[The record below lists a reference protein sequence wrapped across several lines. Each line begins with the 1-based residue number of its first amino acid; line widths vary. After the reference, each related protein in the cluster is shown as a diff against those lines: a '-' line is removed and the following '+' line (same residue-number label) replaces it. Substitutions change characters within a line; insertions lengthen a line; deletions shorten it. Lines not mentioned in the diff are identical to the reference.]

1 MKQNFRGSW
10 HVRALLLLCLT
21 FQIPWG
27 GGELSHA
34 AQTAQQ
40 NTIRIGNVTNLKEL
54 IRQIEAQT
62 SYKVSYQGNLA
73 DNITIKAD
81 PSKHNVEEL
90 LADALRGTGISYV
103 IRYNTIILTQEQPR
117 AEAAQQASQT
127 RHIAGRVIDAE
138 TKEPIIGAT
147 VWVKDSA
154 LGTNTNVDGA
164 FDYTFTGHYGYIAV
178 SYIGY
183 QTQEFPVTNLPKVIE
198 LSAGNELDEVVV
210 VGYGTQKKASVVGSI
225 ASVSVN
231 DIRMPTAKISNN
243 LAGQLAGVISVQ
255 RSGEPGAS
263 STFWIRGIST
273 FGSST
278 TPLVLVDGIERDLD
292 LVDIEDIKDFSIL
305 KDAAAT
311 AIYGVRGANGVI
323 LITTR
328 EGIVGK
334 PQINIRFEAGMVQ
347 PTKVPDMLDAVQFAE
362 LWNAAAGSEVYTP
375 EVIQKYRDGS
385 DPDLYPNVDWV
396 DYLYKDLSFNERVNV
411 NVTGGGSTAKYYIS
425 GGFYNE
431 DGLFARD
438 NMKEY
443 NTSVFY
449 RKFNFRSN
457 VEVQL
462 HKYTKLNVNLATTF
476 ERKNEPGTAASNSG
490 GTGIWNY
497 AIKSAPNVFPAVYSN
512 GLLPGPGA
520 NNGENPY
527 VLLTQTGYREKFYN
541 TAQSL
546 FSLTQDLGDWVTKGL
561 TVTVKGSFDAKNYNH
576 LARTK
581 TPPQY
586 MASGRDEFGDLIL
599 QQTVVGTDNLTY
611 AESHSGYRSVYLE
624 ASVNWARSFGKHD
637 LSALFLYQQ
646 SQRNDVGIDKSE
658 PELALPYRHQGIAG
672 RITYSYDNRYFIEG
686 NFGYNGSENFS
697 PGKRF
702 GFFPSVAA
710 GYVISNE
717 KFFEPVRGVIDLL
730 KIKASYGIVGNDKIG
745 TGDNVR
751 RFIYNGT
758 VNSGSSY
765 YFGTRPHS
773 SSSIQMG
780 DWPNPNV
787 GWEEAHKLNVGV
799 DLSLFSK
806 LKISADYF
814 KEKREGIFLQRQSI
828 PVYVGLSTQPW
839 VNIGKMRNSGVDAS
853 LEYHQTIGQD
863 LHLTVRGNF
872 TYARNMIVDQD
883 QPDYKYLYMNRT
895 GQARYQTFGLVA
907 AGLFRDQADI
917 DAWPKQSFGDV
928 EPGDIKY
935 LDLNGDGVVDSYDV
949 KPIGYTSIP
958 EIVYGFG
965 FSLQWKAFDFSAF
978 FQGVG
983 HVSFSTLTDQTLGFN
998 ARNSREANLFSDVYD
1013 NYWTPER
1020 LDAKYPRLYIGTNNN
1035 NNQTSTFW
1043 MANGRYMRL
1052 KNLEIGYTLPK
1063 RISQKMAMQNMRV
1076 YLSGVN
1082 LFTFSPFKLWD
1093 PDLQTGATNYPNNRI
1108 INIGL
1113 TIGF

>member
-1 MKQNFRGSW
+1 M
-10 HVRALLLLCLT
+10 
-21 FQIPWG
+21 
-27 GGELSHA
+27 
-34 AQTAQQ
+34 
-40 NTIRIGNVTNLKEL
+40 TNLKEL

-476 ERKNEPGTAASNSG
+476 ERKNEPGTAAS
-490 GTGIWNY
+490 TIWDY
-497 AIKSAPNVFPAVYSN
+497 AVKSAPNVFPAVYSN

-787 GWEEAHKLNVGV
+787 DWEEAHKLNVGV

-949 KPIGYTSIP
+949 KPIGYTNVP

-983 HVSFSTLTDQTLGFN
+983 HVSFSTRTDQTLGFN

>member
-10 HVRALLLLCLT
+10 LVRALLLLCLT
-21 FQIPWG
+21 FQIPW

>member
-21 FQIPWG
+21 FQIPW

-164 FDYTFTGHYGYIAV
+164 FDYTFTGHYSYIAV

-476 ERKNEPGTAASNSG
+476 ERKNEPGTASS
-490 GTGIWNY
+490 TIWDY
-497 AIKSAPNVFPAVYSN
+497 AVKSAPNVFPAVYSN

>member
-411 NVTGGGSTAKYYIS
+411 NVTGGGNTAKYYIS

-476 ERKNEPGTAASNSG
+476 ERKNEPGTAAS
-490 GTGIWNY
+490 TIWDY
-497 AIKSAPNVFPAVYSN
+497 AVKSAPNVFPAVYSN

-949 KPIGYTSIP
+949 KPIGYTNVP

-983 HVSFSTLTDQTLGFN
+983 HVSFSTRTDQTLGFN

>member
-1 MKQNFRGSW
+1 M
-10 HVRALLLLCLT
+10 
-21 FQIPWG
+21 
-27 GGELSHA
+27 
-34 AQTAQQ
+34 
-40 NTIRIGNVTNLKEL
+40 TNLKEL

-347 PTKVPDMLDAVQFAE
+347 PTKVPDMLDDVQFAE

-411 NVTGGGSTAKYYIS
+411 NVTGGGNTAKYYIS

-476 ERKNEPGTAASNSG
+476 ERKNEPGTASS
-490 GTGIWNY
+490 TIWDY
-497 AIKSAPNVFPAVYSN
+497 AVKSAPNVFPAVYSN

-624 ASVNWARSFGKHD
+624 ASVNYARSFGKHD

>member
-21 FQIPWG
+21 FQIPW

-54 IRQIEAQT
+54 IRQIEVQT

-787 GWEEAHKLNVGV
+787 GWEEAHKLNVGI

>member
-21 FQIPWG
+21 FQIPW

-147 VWVKDSA
+147 VWVKDST

-476 ERKNEPGTAASNSG
+476 ERKNEPGTAAS
-490 GTGIWNY
+490 TIWNY
-497 AIKSAPNVFPAVYSN
+497 AVKSAPNVFPAVYSN

-765 YFGTRPHS
+765 YYFGTRPHS

-949 KPIGYTSIP
+949 KPIGYTNVP

-983 HVSFSTLTDQTLGFN
+983 HVSFSTRTDQTLGFN

>member
-1 MKQNFRGSW
+1 M
-10 HVRALLLLCLT
+10 
-21 FQIPWG
+21 
-27 GGELSHA
+27 
-34 AQTAQQ
+34 
-40 NTIRIGNVTNLKEL
+40 
-54 IRQIEAQT
+54 
-62 SYKVSYQGNLA
+62 
-73 DNITIKAD
+73 
-81 PSKHNVEEL
+81 
-90 LADALRGTGISYV
+90 

-476 ERKNEPGTAASNSG
+476 ERKNEPGTASS
-490 GTGIWNY
+490 TIWDY
-497 AIKSAPNVFPAVYSN
+497 AVKSAPNVFPAVYSN

-637 LSALFLYQQ
+637 LFLYQQ

>member
-21 FQIPWG
+21 FQIPW

-476 ERKNEPGTAASNSG
+476 ERKNGPGTAASNSG

>member
-27 GGELSHA
+27 GELSHA
-34 AQTAQQ
+34 AQTAQH
-40 NTIRIGNVTNLKEL
+40 NTIRIGNVTSLKEL

-154 LGTNTNVDGA
+154 LGTNTDVDGA

-476 ERKNEPGTAASNSG
+476 ERKNEPGTTASNSG

-497 AIKSAPNVFPAVYSN
+497 AVKSAPNVFPAVYSN

-765 YFGTRPHS
+765 YFGTTPHS

-814 KEKREGIFLQRQSI
+814 KERREGIFLQRQSI

-895 GQARYQTFGLVA
+895 GQARYQRFGLVA

-935 LDLNGDGVVDSYDV
+935 LDLNGDGVVDSYDT
-949 KPIGYTSIP
+949 KPIGYTAIP

>member
-21 FQIPWG
+21 FQIPW

-411 NVTGGGSTAKYYIS
+411 NVTGGGNTAKYYIS

-476 ERKNEPGTAASNSG
+476 ERKNEPGTAAS
-490 GTGIWNY
+490 TIWNY
-497 AIKSAPNVFPAVYSN
+497 AVKSAPNVFPAVYSN

-949 KPIGYTSIP
+949 KPIGYTNVP

-983 HVSFSTLTDQTLGFN
+983 HVSFSTRTDQTLGFN

>member
-21 FQIPWG
+21 FQIPW

-225 ASVSVN
+225 ASVSVH

-411 NVTGGGSTAKYYIS
+411 NVTGGGNTAKYYIS

-476 ERKNEPGTAASNSG
+476 ERKNEPGTAAS
-490 GTGIWNY
+490 TIWNY
-497 AIKSAPNVFPAVYSN
+497 AVKSAPNVFPAVYSN

-949 KPIGYTSIP
+949 KPIGYTNVP

-983 HVSFSTLTDQTLGFN
+983 HVSFSTRTDQTLGFN

-1035 NNQTSTFW
+1035 NKQTSTFW

>member
-1 MKQNFRGSW
+1 M
-10 HVRALLLLCLT
+10 
-21 FQIPWG
+21 
-27 GGELSHA
+27 
-34 AQTAQQ
+34 
-40 NTIRIGNVTNLKEL
+40 
-54 IRQIEAQT
+54 
-62 SYKVSYQGNLA
+62 
-73 DNITIKAD
+73 
-81 PSKHNVEEL
+81 
-90 LADALRGTGISYV
+90 

-278 TPLVLVDGIERDLD
+278 TPLVLVYGIERDLD

-476 ERKNEPGTAASNSG
+476 ERKNEPGTAAS
-490 GTGIWNY
+490 TIWDY
-497 AIKSAPNVFPAVYSN
+497 AVKSAPNVFPAVYSN

>member
-21 FQIPWG
+21 FQIPW

-147 VWVKDSA
+147 VWVKNSA

-476 ERKNEPGTAASNSG
+476 ERKNEPGTAAS
-490 GTGIWNY
+490 TIWGY
-497 AIKSAPNVFPAVYSN
+497 AVKSAPNVFPAVYSN

-765 YFGTRPHS
+765 YYFGTRPHS

-949 KPIGYTSIP
+949 KPIGYTNVP

-983 HVSFSTLTDQTLGFN
+983 HVSFSTRTDQTLGFN

>member
-21 FQIPWG
+21 FQIPW

-54 IRQIEAQT
+54 IQQIEAQT
-62 SYKVSYQGNLA
+62 SYRVSYQGNLA

-127 RHIAGRVIDAE
+127 RHITGRVIDAE

-462 HKYTKLNVNLATTF
+462 HKYTKLNINLATTF

-586 MASGRDEFGDLIL
+586 MASDRDEFGDLIL
-599 QQTVVGTDNLTY
+599 QQTVVGSDNLTY

-646 SQRNDVGIDKSE
+646 SQRNDVGIDKSQ

-758 VNSGSSY
+758 VNSGSGY
-765 YFGTRPHS
+765 YFGTTPHS

-814 KEKREGIFLQRQSI
+814 KERREGIFLQRQSI

-935 LDLNGDGVVDSYDV
+935 LDLNGDGVVDSYDT

-983 HVSFSTLTDQTLGFN
+983 HVSFSTRTDQTLGFN

>member
-476 ERKNEPGTAASNSG
+476 ERKNEPGTASS
-490 GTGIWNY
+490 TIWDY
-497 AIKSAPNVFPAVYSN
+497 AVKSAPNVFPAVYSN

>member
-1 MKQNFRGSW
+1 MHLHLRFRRIVALVAGLLLTLSIHAQVITKSFRG
-10 HVRALLLLCLT
+10 VPLKTVL
-21 FQIPWG
+21 
-27 GGELSHA
+27 EEVEK
-34 AQTAQQ
+34 QTGYSFLFESKEVDVDKPVTASFK
-40 NTIRIGNVTNLKEL
+40 NATIQTVLDKVLDGSLRYTINDKLVT
-54 IRQIEAQT
+54 ISQRPRQ
-62 SYKVSYQGNLA
+62 
-73 DNITIKAD
+73 
-81 PSKHNVEEL
+81 
-90 LADALRGTGISYV
+90 
-103 IRYNTIILTQEQPR
+103 
-117 AEAAQQASQT
+117 
-127 RHIAGRVIDAE
+127 
-138 TKEPIIGAT
+138 GAT
-147 VWVKDSA
+147 VAKDGSVTLSGTVISSSDNQPIVGANVYVEGTTLGVTTDIDGNYSLTVPASTRQVTFSFLGYDMKKIAVKDSE
-154 LGTNTNVDGA
+154 LFKLVTLVDA
-164 FDYTFTGHYGYIAV
+164 
-178 SYIGY
+178 S
-183 QTQEFPVTNLPKVIE
+183 
-198 LSAGNELDEVVV
+198 NELEDVVV
-210 VGYGTQKKASVVGSI
+210 VGFGVQKKESLVGAVQSVKPSELQ
-225 ASVSVN
+225 VSSSN
-231 DIRMPTAKISNN
+231 LSTSFAGKI
-243 LAGQLAGVISVQ
+243 AGVIAVQ
-255 RSGEPGAS
+255 KTGEPGADGAN
-263 STFWIRGIST
+263 FWIRGIST

-476 ERKNEPGTAASNSG
+476 ERKNEPGTAAS
-490 GTGIWNY
+490 TIWDY
-497 AIKSAPNVFPAVYSN
+497 AVKSAPNVFPAVYSN

-599 QQTVVGTDNLTY
+599 QQTVVGTNNLTY

-949 KPIGYTSIP
+949 KPIGYTNVP

-983 HVSFSTLTDQTLGFN
+983 HVSFSTRTDQTLGFN

>member
-1 MKQNFRGSW
+1 M
-10 HVRALLLLCLT
+10 
-21 FQIPWG
+21 
-27 GGELSHA
+27 
-34 AQTAQQ
+34 
-40 NTIRIGNVTNLKEL
+40 TNLKEL

-117 AEAAQQASQT
+117 TEAAQQASQT

>member
-21 FQIPWG
+21 FQIPW

-411 NVTGGGSTAKYYIS
+411 NVTGGGSTAKCYIS

-476 ERKNEPGTAASNSG
+476 ERKNEPGTASS
-490 GTGIWNY
+490 TIWDY
-497 AIKSAPNVFPAVYSN
+497 AVKSAPNVFPAVYSN

>member
-21 FQIPWG
+21 FQIPW

-127 RHIAGRVIDAE
+127 RHIVGRVIDAE

-210 VGYGTQKKASVVGSI
+210 VGYGTQKKARVVGSI

-476 ERKNEPGTAASNSG
+476 ERKNEPGTAAS
-490 GTGIWNY
+490 TIWDY
-497 AIKSAPNVFPAVYSN
+497 AVKSAPNVFPAVYSN

-765 YFGTRPHS
+765 YFGTTPHS

-935 LDLNGDGVVDSYDV
+935 LDLNGDGVVDSYDT

>member
-1 MKQNFRGSW
+1 M
-10 HVRALLLLCLT
+10 
-21 FQIPWG
+21 
-27 GGELSHA
+27 
-34 AQTAQQ
+34 
-40 NTIRIGNVTNLKEL
+40 TNLKEL

-164 FDYTFTGHYGYIAV
+164 FDYTFTGQHYGYIAV

-476 ERKNEPGTAASNSG
+476 ERKNEPGTAAS
-490 GTGIWNY
+490 TIWDY
-497 AIKSAPNVFPAVYSN
+497 AVKSAPNVFPAVYSN
-512 GLLPGPGA
+512 GLLPGPGV

-949 KPIGYTSIP
+949 KPIGYTNVP

-983 HVSFSTLTDQTLGFN
+983 HVSFSTRTDQTLGFN
-998 ARNSREANLFSDVYD
+998 ARNNREANLFSDVYD

>member
-21 FQIPWG
+21 FQIPW

-62 SYKVSYQGNLA
+62 SYKVSYQCNLA

-476 ERKNEPGTAASNSG
+476 ERKNEPGTASS
-490 GTGIWNY
+490 TIWDY
-497 AIKSAPNVFPAVYSN
+497 AVKSAPNVFPAVYSN

>member
-21 FQIPWG
+21 FQIPW

-411 NVTGGGSTAKYYIS
+411 NVTGGGNTAKYYIS

-476 ERKNEPGTAASNSG
+476 ERKNEPGTAAS
-490 GTGIWNY
+490 TIWDY
-497 AIKSAPNVFPAVYSN
+497 AVKSAPNVFPAVYSN

-599 QQTVVGTDNLTY
+599 QQKVIGTDNLTY

-949 KPIGYTSIP
+949 KPIGYTNVP

-983 HVSFSTLTDQTLGFN
+983 HVSFSTRTNQTLGFN

>member
-21 FQIPWG
+21 FQIPW

-476 ERKNEPGTAASNSG
+476 ERKNEPGTASS
-490 GTGIWNY
+490 TIWNY
-497 AIKSAPNVFPAVYSN
+497 AVKSAPNVFPAVYSN

-646 SQRNDVGIDKSE
+646 SQRNDVGIDKSK

>member
-1 MKQNFRGSW
+1 MACPGIAAS
-10 HVRALLLLCLT
+10 LPD
-21 FQIPWG
+21 IPNPVG

-411 NVTGGGSTAKYYIS
+411 NVTGGGNTAKYYIS

-443 NTSVFY
+443 NTSVFF

-476 ERKNEPGTAASNSG
+476 ERKNEPGTAAS
-490 GTGIWNY
+490 TIWDY
-497 AIKSAPNVFPAVYSN
+497 AVKSAPNVFPAVYSN

-599 QQTVVGTDNLTY
+599 QQKVIGADNLTY
-611 AESHSGYRSVYLE
+611 SESHSGYRSVYLE

-646 SQRNDVGIDKSE
+646 SQRNNVGIDKSQ

-751 RFIYNGT
+751 RFIYNET
-758 VNSGSSY
+758 VVPGNSY
-765 YFGTRPHS
+765 NFGTSTQSYAGTRL
-773 SSSIQMG
+773 G
-780 DWPNPNV
+780 DWANPNV

-814 KEKREGIFLQRQSI
+814 KERREGIFLKRASI
-828 PVYVGLSTQPW
+828 PVYVGLSTKPW

-949 KPIGYTSIP
+949 KPIGYTAIP

-983 HVSFSTLTDQTLGFN
+983 HVNFSTRTDQTQGFI

-1020 LDAKYPRLYIGTNNN
+1020 LDAKYPRLFIGTNNN
-1035 NNQTSTFW
+1035 NNQNSSFW

-1063 RISQKMAMQNMRV
+1063 HISQKMAMQNMRV

>member
-1 MKQNFRGSW
+1 M
-10 HVRALLLLCLT
+10 
-21 FQIPWG
+21 
-27 GGELSHA
+27 
-34 AQTAQQ
+34 
-40 NTIRIGNVTNLKEL
+40 TNLKEL

-138 TKEPIIGAT
+138 TKEPIISAT

-443 NTSVFY
+443 NTSVFF

-476 ERKNEPGTAASNSG
+476 ERKNEPGTAAS
-490 GTGIWNY
+490 TIWDY
-497 AIKSAPNVFPAVYSN
+497 AVKSAPNVFPAVYSN

-599 QQTVVGTDNLTY
+599 QQKVIGADNLTY
-611 AESHSGYRSVYLE
+611 SESHSGYRSVYLE

-646 SQRNDVGIDKSE
+646 SQRNNVGIDKSQ

-745 TGDNVR
+745 TGNNVR
-751 RFIYNGT
+751 RFIYNET
-758 VNSGSSY
+758 VVPGNSY
-765 YFGTRPHS
+765 NFGTSTQSYAGTRL
-773 SSSIQMG
+773 G
-780 DWPNPNV
+780 DWANPNV

-814 KEKREGIFLQRQSI
+814 KERREGIFLERASI
-828 PVYVGLSTQPW
+828 PVYVGLSTKPW

-949 KPIGYTSIP
+949 KPIGYTAIP

-983 HVSFSTLTDQTLGFN
+983 HVNFSTRTDQTQGFI

-1020 LDAKYPRLYIGTNNN
+1020 LDAKYPRLFIGTNNN
-1035 NNQTSTFW
+1035 NNQNSSFW

-1063 RISQKMAMQNMRV
+1063 HISQKMAMQNMRV

>member
-21 FQIPWG
+21 FQIPW

-154 LGTNTNVDGA
+154 VGTNTNVDGA

-490 GTGIWNY
+490 GTSIWNY

-787 GWEEAHKLNVGV
+787 GWEEAHKLNVGI

>member
-411 NVTGGGSTAKYYIS
+411 NVTGGGNTAKYYIS

-443 NTSVFY
+443 NTSVFF

-476 ERKNEPGTAASNSG
+476 ERKNEPGTAAS
-490 GTGIWNY
+490 TIWDY
-497 AIKSAPNVFPAVYSN
+497 AVKSAPNVFPAVYSN

-599 QQTVVGTDNLTY
+599 QQKVIGADNLTY
-611 AESHSGYRSVYLE
+611 SESHSGYRSVYLE

-646 SQRNDVGIDKSE
+646 SQRNNVGIDKSQ

-751 RFIYNGT
+751 RFIYNET
-758 VNSGSSY
+758 VVPGNSY
-765 YFGTRPHS
+765 NFGTSTQSYAGTRL
-773 SSSIQMG
+773 G
-780 DWPNPNV
+780 DWANPNV

-814 KEKREGIFLQRQSI
+814 KERREGIFLKRASI
-828 PVYVGLSTQPW
+828 PVYVGLSTKPW

-949 KPIGYTSIP
+949 KPIGYTAIP

-983 HVSFSTLTDQTLGFN
+983 HVNFSTRTDQTQGFI

-1020 LDAKYPRLYIGTNNN
+1020 LDAKYPRLFIGTNNN
-1035 NNQTSTFW
+1035 NNQNSSFW

-1063 RISQKMAMQNMRV
+1063 HISQKMAMQNMRV

>member
-21 FQIPWG
+21 FQIPW

-490 GTGIWNY
+490 GIWNY

-599 QQTVVGTDNLTY
+599 QQTVVGTNNLTY

-787 GWEEAHKLNVGV
+787 GWEEAHKLNVGI

>member
-1 MKQNFRGSW
+1 MKIKQILYLMSFC
-10 HVRALLLLCLT
+10 LLLSATT
-21 FQIPWG
+21 F
-27 GGELSHA
+27 
-34 AQTAQQ
+34 AQQ
-40 NTIRIGNVTNLKEL
+40 VQEFT
-54 IRQIEAQT
+54 
-62 SYKVSYQGNLA
+62 VSGTVVDKDKLSMPGVSVY
-73 DNITIKAD
+73 IKD
-81 PSKHNVEEL
+81 KPSKGTTTDNDGNFKLKVVYGDKMIFSFIGFKPSEHVAIEPKTDLTVTL
-90 LADALRGTGISYV
+90 LEDNNS
-103 IRYNTIILTQEQPR
+103 
-117 AEAAQQASQT
+117 
-127 RHIAGRVIDAE
+127 
-138 TKEPIIGAT
+138 
-147 VWVKDSA
+147 
-154 LGTNTNVDGA
+154 
-164 FDYTFTGHYGYIAV
+164 
-178 SYIGY
+178 
-183 QTQEFPVTNLPKVIE
+183 
-198 LSAGNELDEVVV
+198 LDEVVV
-210 VGYGTQKKASVVGSI
+210 VALGNVQ
-225 ASVSVN
+225 
-231 DIRMPTAKISNN
+231 RKISSVGAITTVSTKDIQSPSPSISN
-243 LAGQLAGVISVQ
+243 LLGGRAAGVISLQ
-255 RSGEPGAS
+255 SSGEPGQNIAD
-263 STFWIRGIST
+263 FWVRGIGT
-273 FGSST
+273 FGANSSA
-278 TPLVLVDGIERDLD
+278 LVLIDGLEGDLNTID
-292 LVDIEDIKDFSIL
+292 PADVESFSIL
-305 KDAAAT
+305 KDASAT
-311 AIYGVRGANGVI
+311 AVYGVRGANGVVLVNTKKGLSGKI
-323 LITTR
+323 QITGRFNTTLSVLNR
-328 EGIVGK
+328 LPKYLGAYEYAQLANEARAVRNETPLYDDTEMGI
-334 PQINIRFEAGMVQ
+334 I
-347 PTKVPDMLDAVQFAE
+347 
-362 LWNAAAGSEVYTP
+362 
-375 EVIQKYRDGS
+375 RDGL

-443 NTSVFY
+443 NTSVFF

-476 ERKNEPGTAASNSG
+476 ERKNEPGTAAS
-490 GTGIWNY
+490 TIWDY
-497 AIKSAPNVFPAVYSN
+497 AVKSAPNVFPAVYSN

-599 QQTVVGTDNLTY
+599 QQKVIGADNLTY
-611 AESHSGYRSVYLE
+611 SESHSGYRSVYLE

-646 SQRNDVGIDKSE
+646 SQRNDVGIDKSQ

-751 RFIYNGT
+751 RFIYNET
-758 VNSGSSY
+758 VVPGNSY
-765 YFGTRPHS
+765 NFGTSTQSYAGTRL
-773 SSSIQMG
+773 G
-780 DWPNPNV
+780 DWANPNV

-814 KEKREGIFLQRQSI
+814 KERREGIFLKRASI
-828 PVYVGLSTQPW
+828 PVYVGLSTMPW

-949 KPIGYTSIP
+949 KPIGYTAIP

-983 HVSFSTLTDQTLGFN
+983 HVNFSTRTDQTQGFI

-1020 LDAKYPRLYIGTNNN
+1020 LDAKYPRLFIGTNNN
-1035 NNQTSTFW
+1035 NNQNSSFW

-1063 RISQKMAMQNMRV
+1063 HISQKMAMQNMRV

>member
-21 FQIPWG
+21 FQIPW

-787 GWEEAHKLNVGV
+787 GWEEAHKLNVGI

>member
-27 GGELSHA
+27 GLSHA

-476 ERKNEPGTAASNSG
+476 ERKNEPGTAAS
-490 GTGIWNY
+490 TIWDY
-497 AIKSAPNVFPAVYSN
+497 AVKSAPQRLSGRLLQRPAARPRRQQRREPLRAADADRLPREVLQH
-512 GLLPGPGA
+512 GAVALLAHAGPRRLG
-520 NNGENPY
+520 NQRTHRHRQRLVRRQELQPSG
-527 VLLTQTGYREKFYN
+527 TH
-541 TAQSL
+541 
-546 FSLTQDLGDWVTKGL
+546 QD
-561 TVTVKGSFDAKNYNH
+561 
-576 LARTK
+576 

-949 KPIGYTSIP
+949 KPIGYTNVP

-983 HVSFSTLTDQTLGFN
+983 HVSFSTRTDQTLGFN